1 MWALLGSTLA
11 PTAIGIVRDNPA
23 IHDTPPPSPEP
34 PDYHQLRPRK
44 AFMNHHRE
52 SYHYSASQ
60 RQASSFLHDGFSS
73 RAAGSRFSDAAAT
86 FQDIPDLN
94 RMQRMNTY
102 HSHAAGRKAQ
112 VRTQEIILTFQIC
125 WRCQAE
131 SACLLSSSSP
141 LIRFSTI
148 NISSFYVWSF
158 AISTQKVNMEE
169 GLLVSTQSKTES
181 DNFPKSA
188 IRNFKLC
195 FQSLWIL
202 AKNFGT
208 LSMQITN
215 EVHALCSCTM
225 ILIVSGVGA

>member
-1 MWALLGSTLA
+1 MSLYLVHFKIQKSFFMMMWALLGSTLA

-73 RAAGSRFSDAAAT
+73 RAAGSRFSDAAT
-86 FQDIPDLN
+86 FQDFPDLN

-112 VRTQEIILTFQIC
+112 VRTKVFRPLLMLQTSLPIYSYT
-125 WRCQAE
+125 RCLNKFLQ
-131 SACLLSSSSP
+131 
-141 LIRFSTI
+141 
-148 NISSFYVWSF
+148 
-158 AISTQKVNMEE
+158 
-169 GLLVSTQSKTES
+169 
-181 DNFPKSA
+181 
-188 IRNFKLC
+188 
-195 FQSLWIL
+195 
-202 AKNFGT
+202 
-208 LSMQITN
+208 
-215 EVHALCSCTM
+215 
-225 ILIVSGVGA
+225 

>member
-1 MWALLGSTLA
+1 MSLYLVHFKIQKSFFMMMWALLGSTLA

-73 RAAGSRFSDAAAT
+73 RAAGSRFSDAAT
-86 FQDIPDLN
+86 FQDFPDLN

-125 WRCQAE
+125 
-131 SACLLSSSSP
+131 
-141 LIRFSTI
+141 
-148 NISSFYVWSF
+148 
-158 AISTQKVNMEE
+158 
-169 GLLVSTQSKTES
+169 
-181 DNFPKSA
+181 
-188 IRNFKLC
+188 
-195 FQSLWIL
+195 
-202 AKNFGT
+202 
-208 LSMQITN
+208 
-215 EVHALCSCTM
+215 
-225 ILIVSGVGA
+225 